1 MIDTKFN
8 TTTEIASAFKEIEA
22 EQARLKKEIFVDKLE
37 TNLKSAGFGDEFI
50 EVAKKLA
57 NHDLS
62 AVEDIEKI
70 LKEEV

>member
-1 MIDTKFN
+1 MTDVKFDTA
-8 TTTEIASAFKEIEA
+8 TEIAGAFKEIEA
-22 EQARLKKEIFVDKLE
+22 ENNRLKKEIFVDKLE
-37 TNLKSAGFGDEFI
+37 TNLKSAGFGHAFI

-62 AVEDIEKI
+62 AVEDMENI